1 MQDRSD
7 KFLANLKQ
15 FELCNQNE
23 IILLQR
29 LEQLKI
35 EDNIKLWILSHN
47 R

>member
-15 FELCNQNE
+15 FELRDQNK
-23 IILLQR
+23 IILLQW
-29 LEQLKI
+29 LELLKI
-35 EDNIKLWILSHN
+35 EDNIKLWILSQN